1 MLCPKCHRK
10 LKEHVV
16 NEYNEE
22 YPPFCDNTNCDF
34 YDQYF
39 HVGQCAFANCSVTVL
54 LRTENPENVTP
65 SSFYCSQHENE
76 RWLEKL
82 QRQIRVKFVNDL
94 IADPERAYAQFRQQK
109 VLEQRKRLL
118 KNYQRLFGV
127 KQ

>member
-1 MLCPKCHRK
+1 MLTCPKCHRK

-65 SSFYCSQHENE
+65 ASFYCAKHENE
-76 RWLEKL
+76 RWLAELTRRIHK
-82 QRQIRVKFVNDL
+82 KFADDL
-94 IADPERAYAQFRQQK
+94 ISDPERAYDNFKRQK
-109 VLEQRKRLL
+109 IVAESNKILAKYKRLFD
-118 KNYQRLFGV
+118 K
-127 KQ
+127 